1 MPVSHHPQGLSRRR
15 LVIAA
20 AALPAAWLAGGC
32 TTDDSVPDG
41 SVSDSSVSDSSA
53 PDADAPDPDV
63 AVLEEATAVV
73 DDLTR
78 LVSRAIAERPA
89 LAPTLQP
96 VLATHHRHAEV
107 LGAASQSSSHPPT
120 RPPGASSGPLPAGR
134 AQVLSFVAEAERF
147 AATVHRSQVRRAE
160 SGQFASLLAS
170 ISAAESQLGVVVGE
184 AAR

>member
-1 MPVSHHPQGLSRRR
+1 
-15 LVIAA
+15 
-20 AALPAAWLAGGC
+20 
-32 TTDDSVPDG
+32 
-41 SVSDSSVSDSSA
+41 
-53 PDADAPDPDV
+53 
-63 AVLEEATAVV
+63 
-73 DDLTR
+73 
-78 LVSRAIAERPA
+78 
-89 LAPTLQP
+89 

-134 AQVLSFVAEAERF
+134 AQVLSLVAEAERF